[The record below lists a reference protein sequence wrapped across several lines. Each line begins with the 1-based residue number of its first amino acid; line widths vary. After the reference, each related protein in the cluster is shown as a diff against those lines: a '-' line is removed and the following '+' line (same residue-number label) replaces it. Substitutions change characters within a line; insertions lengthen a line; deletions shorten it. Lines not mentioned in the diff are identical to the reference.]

1 MKAKYCKCLN
11 TYTIDKCKKKRCSAP
26 DYWAQG
32 YGSEGRNENPATINQ
47 IDTSNTNVRVATNEV
62 VEERQVNIIRVTR

>member
-26 DYWAQG
+26 KYWEQG
-32 YGSEGRNENPATINQ
+32 IGSQGENENPADIKQ
-47 IDTSNTNVRVATNEV
+47 LESKRTNIHIAEETTQ
-62 VEERQVNIIRVTR
+62 EERVVNIIRVTR

>member
-26 DYWAQG
+26 EYWEQG
-32 YGSEGRNENPATINQ
+32 IGSEGRNENPATI
-47 IDTSNTNVRVATNEV
+47 
-62 VEERQVNIIRVTR
+62 IRVKR

>member
-26 DYWAQG
+26 KYWEQG
-32 YGSEGRNENPATINQ
+32 IGSQGTNENPADIKQ
-47 IDTSNTNVRVATNEV
+47 LESKRTNIHIAEEPTQ
-62 VEERQVNIIRVTR
+62 EERVVNIIRVTR

>member
-26 DYWAQG
+26 YYWEQG
-32 YGSEGRNENPATINQ
+32 IGSEGRNENPATINQ
-47 IDTSNTNVRVATNEV
+47 IDSTKKSTHVAEAPAD
-62 VEERQVNIIRVTR
+62 EERIVRIIRVTR